1 MNSCLNQ
8 KVLGS
13 PAAFLWLPFCN
24 IHCIY
29 FIEESLKILEI
40 SGIRFFFFSGN
51 LDSPSEHHSCW
62 FLTRFQFRYLL
73 WGSHWRERRKIT
85 LQSPAKLFWGGLT
98 SGKTWAGIRKGEMW
112 LRNIFAPF
120 STHEAFQLITEVL
133 VPYVWGC
140 YIVLVICICTM
151 PLPMA
156 PLTR

>member
-1 MNSCLNQ
+1 MPESKSSWESCCFPVTPFLQ
-8 KVLGS
+8 HPLYIFHWRVSKDLGN
-13 PAAFLWLPFCN
+13 FRN
-24 IHCIY
+24 
-29 FIEESLKILEI
+29 KI
-40 SGIRFFFFSGN
+40 FFFSGN